1 MYHPRGETTDET
13 GLQIVMWRTVAT
25 GQSRWTMRQTNR
37 DKQHTSHVW
46 LQQRVVR
53 AVDLRVERLADI
65 EEARLCGKSRRV
77 AFIYELRIE
86 RL

>member
-1 MYHPRGETTDET
+1 M
-13 GLQIVMWRTVAT
+13 
-25 GQSRWTMRQTNR
+25 
-37 DKQHTSHVW
+37 
-46 LQQRVVR
+46 
-53 AVDLRVERLADI
+53 DLRVERLADI